1 MPTGNIQCT
10 HKFINQRCL
19 LFHLLREL
27 KELAKK
33 VSPDLNK
40 NLINETYPQ
49 KHMPSFWIPAFSLFR
64 ALRQEQRGC
73 SQTFLRKREEK
84 KQISCTLLFLFF
96 SFEQRLTYKCWRE
109 DFCLRRMLNDFR
121 HNCPHFPSHLLS
133 LPPYPPLAFFL
144 LFRHTNTHTNKAAEA
159 ARRELIQADRTQWH
173 PWHFGGKACRF

>member
-19 LFHLLREL
+19 LFHLSWKSWRRKFHQTWIRTWLTRRTLRNICPRFEFQL
-27 KELAKK
+27 SHYVERCAKNKEVVHKHSCRKERKK
-33 VSPDLNK
+33 ANILHSV
-40 NLINETYPQ
+40 
-49 KHMPSFWIPAFSLFR
+49 FSL
-64 ALRQEQRGC
+64 
-73 SQTFLRKREEK
+73 
-84 KQISCTLLFLFF
+84 

-109 DFCLRRMLNDFR
+109 DFCLRRMLNDFC